1 MPVTMKNT
9 STDGLK
15 RKKTVKG
22 EALAAKIDAA
32 AVERQKRSVENELRD
47 RLPTSLASTSNVGL
61 SRMVRFGDDV
71 SNFALFSDEEPE
83 AAVDD
88 QNDEDYNPSQ
98 KQKQKRRGT
107 VMFLPD
113 VGLL

>member
-1 MPVTMKNT
+1 
-9 STDGLK
+9 
-15 RKKTVKG
+15 
-22 EALAAKIDAA
+22 
-32 AVERQKRSVENELRD
+32 
-47 RLPTSLASTSNVGL
+47 
-61 SRMVRFGDDV
+61 MVRFGDDV